1 VKGVTALK
9 ILGVD
14 EAGRGPVIG
23 PMVICGVLARTEAV
37 KTLVELG
44 VRDSKELT
52 PHRRMELRA
61 KVVEAAEAAYLIEVS
76 PREIDGAVRYKRLNR
91 LEAEKMAEI
100 IEKLNPD
107 VAYVDAPSVSPGSFQ
122 TLLQRFLKT
131 NVKIVAENYADKR
144 YPIVSAASILAK
156 TRRDEIVEGY
166 RAVYGDFGSGYP
178 SDEATVKF
186 LETYYRTHGS
196 FPDIVRLRWETG
208 KEILKRILQT
218 PLTRFTETKGNA

>member
-1 VKGVTALK
+1 MKGVTALK

>member
-1 VKGVTALK
+1 MLRGATALK

-23 PMVICGVLARTEAV
+23 PMVICGVLARAEAV
-37 KTLVELG
+37 KNLVELG

-52 PHRRMELRA
+52 PHRRVELKA
-61 KVVEAAEAAYLIEVS
+61 KIVEVAEATHLIDVS

-107 VAYVDAPSVSPGSFQ
+107 VVYVDAPSINPKSFQ

-178 SDEATVKF
+178 SDGVTIKF
-186 LETYYRTHGS
+186 LETHYRMHGS
-196 FPDIVRLRWETG
+196 FPDIVRLQWETG
-208 KEILKRILQT
+208 KEILKRIQQRS
-218 PLTRFTETKGNA
+218 LTRFTETK